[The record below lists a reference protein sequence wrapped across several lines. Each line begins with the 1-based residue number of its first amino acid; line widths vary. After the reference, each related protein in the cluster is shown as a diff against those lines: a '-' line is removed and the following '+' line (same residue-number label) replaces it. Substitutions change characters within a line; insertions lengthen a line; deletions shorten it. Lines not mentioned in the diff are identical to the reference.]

1 MSSRASSRAPGD
13 ARMHEV
19 HERAAPK
26 GADEPAALH
35 VALVA
40 PEIAWNTGNVG
51 RTALAAGARLH
62 LVRPLGFR
70 LDRRHVDRRVK
81 RAGLDY
87 WPHVEPS
94 IWPSVTAFEAKLPE
108 LGEPYFF
115 SAEAE
120 RDFWTADLTPG
131 VVLVF
136 GGETA
141 GLPPDLRRRHQ
152 DRMLRI
158 PMVDGPVRSLNLSN
172 AVAVA
177 LYEAKRQRS

>member
-1 MSSRASSRAPGD
+1 MIAP
-13 ARMHEV
+13 
-19 HERAAPK
+19 
-26 GADEPAALH
+26 PATLH

-70 LDRRHVDRRVK
+70 LDSRHVK

-87 WPHVEPS
+87 WPHVDPR
-94 IWPSVTAFEAKLPE
+94 IWPSVANFEEELPE

-120 RDFWTADLTPG
+120 RELWQADLTTPS
-131 VVLVF
+131 VLIF
-136 GGETA
+136 GSETS
-141 GLPPDLRRRHQ
+141 GLPQDLRRRHR
-152 DRMLRI
+152 DRLLRI
-158 PMVDGPVRSLNLSN
+158 PMQPGPVRSLNLSN
-172 AVAVA
+172 AVAIA
-177 LYEAKRQRS
+177 LFEAQRQRRTVSP